1 MEEESLQIV
10 VQYKEETT
18 PESSETVVNIL
29 TQEGLDESL
38 TGRTRFAAEQ
48 LTVLERARELNDF
61 TGGQGDILM
70 SYPPR
75 PGESLNIYL
84 GLGHRD
90 SLNAR
95 SFQNVAAKLSKKIAK
110 LNLQA
115 VTLDLS
121 QPSGLDPFTTIK
133 PFLEGIA
140 IGAYTFSKYFS
151 DKSPFPL
158 GKLTIVIPDYM
169 DKVKTRIAIHDAA
182 HNLMASNIARHLT
195 NEASNHKTPNKF
207 EQLIRTLLNQTHHRM
222 YTLDYEELGKENL
235 NLIRAV
241 GQAGS
246 DLPKLLIIED
256 IKPNRTFTLGI
267 VGKAVTFDAGGL
279 MIKSSADLPHMREDV
294 AGAAAVVGAMSVLE
308 SLKLDYNIVAAIP
321 IAENL
326 IDSHSYRPADV
337 CFTRRGLTVE
347 INNTDAEGRLLL
359 ADAFLYMQDKYKLNA
374 IMDVATLT
382 GAITRALGNRMAG
395 FFTNNE
401 DLAEL
406 LTGAYSKSLEKFWRM
421 PLEHAYS
428 PMLKSNFADIRNDP
442 GEPKAITAALFLECF
457 IHHDLP
463 WLHLDVGSIV
473 NPSIN
478 DPLYGNYEFATGI
491 PSLTLI
497 EFFRMLNQHLERFP
511 GHH

>member
-10 VQYKEETT
+10 VQYKTEFSV
-18 PESSETVVNIL
+18 ESGLTIVNIL
-29 TQEGLDESL
+29 TEEGLTESL
-38 TGRTRFAAEQ
+38 NEKRRFPEEQ
-48 LTVLERARELNDF
+48 LTVLGRAFELNDF
-61 TGGQGDILM
+61 KGGQGEILM

-75 PGESLNIYL
+75 ANEPLNIFL

-95 SFQNVAAKLSKKIAK
+95 SFQNIGAKLSKKIAK

-151 DKSPFPL
+151 EKSPFPL
-158 GKLTIVIPDYM
+158 GKLTIIIPDYM
-169 DKVKTRIAIHDAA
+169 DKRQTRMAIHDAA
-182 HNLMASNIARHLT
+182 HNLSASNIARHLT
-195 NEASNHKTPNKF
+195 NEASNNKTPNKF
-207 EQLIRTLLNQTHHRM
+207 EQLIRTLLGQTHHRM
-222 YTLDYEELGKENL
+222 YTLDYEELGREKL

-256 IKPNRTFTLGI
+256 IKPERKFTLGI

-294 AGAAAVVGAMSVLE
+294 AGAAAVVGAMSIIE
-308 SLKLDYNIVAAIP
+308 SLKLDYNTIAAIP

-326 IDSHSYRPADV
+326 IDSHAYRPADV
-337 CFTRRGLTVE
+337 CFTRHGLSVE
-347 INNTDAEGRLLL
+347 VNNTDAEGRLLL
-359 ADAFLYMQDKYKLNA
+359 ADTFLYMQDKYKLNA

-401 DLAEL
+401 DLANL

-421 PLEHAYS
+421 PLEQAYS

-457 IHHDLP
+457 IPKTLP
-463 WLHLDVGSIV
+463 WIHLDVGSIV

-491 PSLTLI
+491 PSLTII
-497 EFFRMLNQHLERFP
+497 EFFRILNQHLDLFP
-511 GHH
+511 ARV